1 MDTFVC
7 PLEEPTALTI
17 ALQHLAANGAIVAPT
32 DTVYGVM
39 CRFDQPKAI
48 DQLYA
53 IKGRPPAKA
62 IPVLIGDPDQLAQV
76 THLPLSAIAQTL
88 IQHFWPGPLT
98 IVVPALPT
106 LPGVLTANQPTVG
119 VRLPNHSWL
128 RALIRQSG
136 PLAATSA
143 NQSGAQEARTTTA
156 VLAQLQGRVALVV
169 ADATLDQQ
177 AQTQGVPSTV
187 VAIDIDAQHGV
198 QILRPGPLAAQ
209 IQQLLQERFGLL
221 C

>member
-7 PLEEPTALTI
+7 TI
-17 ALQHLAANGAIVAPT
+17 DQPVATELALQHLAANHAIVAPT

-53 IKGRPPAKA
+53 IKNRPPAKA
-62 IPVLIGDPDQLAQV
+62 IPVLIGEPTQLEQV
-76 THLPLSAIAQTL
+76 TRLPISTIAQTL
-88 IQHFWPGPLT
+88 IQAFWPGPLT
-98 IVVPALPT
+98 LVVPALPT
-106 LPGVLTANQPTVG
+106 LPTVLTANQPTVG
-119 VRLPNHSWL
+119 VRLPNHPWL

-143 NQSGAQEARTTTA
+143 NLSGQQEARTTTE
-156 VLAQLQGRVALVV
+156 VLAQLQGRVELVIS
-169 ADATLDQQ
+169 DSTLDQQ
-177 AQTQGVPSTV
+177 AQTQVIASTV
-187 VAIDIDAQHGV
+187 VAIDTQQGV
-198 QILRPGPLAAQ
+198 QILRPGPIAAQ